1 MGGEGLHIAYF
12 VLKRAPLI
20 SNEGPSKNPIR
31 GMNLTAQQGGDYNE
45 N

>member
-1 MGGEGLHIAYF
+1 MGDGGFAHCVFCPKEG
-12 VLKRAPLI
+12 PLV